1 MVRIPV
7 MVSVVDGENKLLKKY
22 YDADGTFKAEGDL
35 FTDEDGFPNY
45 EDFDEEVDKLFE
57 IFEYI
62 IVTDDDYIYG
72 FRNGKK
78 ELISD
83 FATEGYSIA
92 LEVTDN

>member
-1 MVRIPV
+1 MYINEIRL
-7 MVSVVDGENKLLKKY
+7 NKEQ
-22 YDADGTFKAEGDL
+22 FKIFNELDQFQL

-92 LEVTDN
+92 LEVTGN